1 MREQI
6 LTNLDHINLAKE
18 VVSGKK
24 DTPGPL
30 IEILHEVQRRL
41 GYIPANVVPAI
52 AEGLNL
58 SRAEIHGVISFYHF
72 FRATPPGRHIVKIC
86 RAEACQAMGSRR
98 LEEHAKESLNI
109 EYHETTQDGSITLE
123 PVYCLGNC
131 ACAPAIRID
140 DAVHANVDAKVFDL
154 LMMKLSQLDLE
165 GKS

>member
-1 MREQI
+1 M
-6 LTNLDHINLAKE
+6 TSLDHINLAKE
-18 VVSGKK
+18 VVSDNE

-41 GYIPANVVPAI
+41 GYIPPSMVPTI
-52 AEGLNL
+52 AECLNL

-72 FRATPPGRHIVKIC
+72 FRSTPPGRHIVKIC

-109 EYHETTQDGSITLE
+109 EYHETTKDGSITLE

-140 DAVHANVDAKVFDL
+140 DTVHANVDAKVFDL
-154 LMMKLSQLDLE
+154 LTTKLSQVDLE
-165 GKS
+165 DKN

>member
-1 MREQI
+1 M
-6 LTNLDHINLAKE
+6 TSLDHINLARE
-18 VVSGKK
+18 VVSDNK
-24 DTPGPL
+24 DIPGPL
-30 IEILHEVQRRL
+30 VEILHEVQRRL

-109 EYHETTQDGSITLE
+109 EYHETTQDGAITLE

-131 ACAPAIRID
+131 ACAPAIRVD

-154 LMMKLSQLDLE
+154 LMMKLSRLDLE

>member
-1 MREQI
+1 MRDQI
-6 LTNLDHINLAKE
+6 LTSLDHINLAKE
-18 VVSGKK
+18 VVSDNE

-41 GYIPANVVPAI
+41 GYIPPSMVPTI
-52 AEGLNL
+52 AECLNL

-72 FRATPPGRHIVKIC
+72 FRSTPPGRHIVKIC

-109 EYHETTQDGSITLE
+109 EYHETTKDGSITLE

-140 DAVHANVDAKVFDL
+140 DTVHANVDAKVFDL
-154 LMMKLSQLDLE
+154 LTTKLSQVDLE
-165 GKS
+165 DKN

>member
-1 MREQI
+1 MRDQI

-24 DTPGPL
+24 DIPGPL
-30 IEILHEVQRRL
+30 VEILHEVQRRL

-154 LMMKLSQLDLE
+154 LMMKLSQLD
-165 GKS
+165 

>member
-1 MREQI
+1 VRDQI
-6 LTNLDHINLAKE
+6 LTSLDHINLAKE
-18 VVSGKK
+18 VVSDNE

-41 GYIPANVVPAI
+41 GYIPPSMVPTI
-52 AEGLNL
+52 AECLNL

-72 FRATPPGRHIVKIC
+72 FRSAPPGRHIVKIC
-86 RAEACQAMGSRR
+86 RAEACQAMGSGR

-109 EYHETTQDGSITLE
+109 EYHETTKDGSITLE

-140 DAVHANVDAKVFDL
+140 DTVHANVDAKVFDL
-154 LMMKLSQLDLE
+154 LTMKLSQVDLE
-165 GKS
+165 GKN

>member
-1 MREQI
+1 
-6 LTNLDHINLAKE
+6 
-18 VVSGKK
+18 
-24 DTPGPL
+24 
-30 IEILHEVQRRL
+30 
-41 GYIPANVVPAI
+41 
-52 AEGLNL
+52 
-58 SRAEIHGVISFYHF
+58 
-72 FRATPPGRHIVKIC
+72 
-86 RAEACQAMGSRR
+86 MGSRR

>member
-1 MREQI
+1 MRDQV
-6 LTNLDHINLAKE
+6 LTSLDHINLAKE
-18 VVSGKK
+18 VVSDNE

-41 GYIPANVVPAI
+41 GYIPPSVVPKI
-52 AEGLNL
+52 AECLNL

-72 FRATPPGRHIVKIC
+72 FRSTPPGRHIVKIC
-86 RAEACQAMGSRR
+86 RAEACQAMGSGR

-109 EYHETTQDGSITLE
+109 EYHETTKDGSITLE

-140 DAVHANVDAKVFDL
+140 DTVHANVDAKVFDL
-154 LMMKLSQLDLE
+154 LTTKLSQVDLE
-165 GKS
+165 DKN

>member
-1 MREQI
+1 VRDQI
-6 LTNLDHINLAKE
+6 LTSLDHINLAKE
-18 VVSGKK
+18 VVSDNE

-41 GYIPANVVPAI
+41 GYIPPSMVPTI
-52 AEGLNL
+52 AECLNL

-72 FRATPPGRHIVKIC
+72 FRSTPPGRHIVKIC

-109 EYHETTQDGSITLE
+109 EYHETTKDGSITLE

-140 DAVHANVDAKVFDL
+140 DTVHANVDAKVFDL
-154 LMMKLSQLDLE
+154 LTTKLSQVDLE
-165 GKS
+165 DKN